1 MAYTKLAYHIVY
13 GTKRREKLITPE
25 LALRL
30 YKYTGGIISKLK
42 GIPVEI
48 NGMQEHIHILT
59 YLPPTIALSD
69 FLRIVKS
76 SSSKWINEVLE
87 YQYNFQ
93 WASKYGAFTVGE
105 TQIEIVRKYIQNQQ
119 QHHTKE
125 SWEEEF
131 KQLLREHG
139 IECDERYL
147 WD

>member
-1 MAYTKLAYHIVY
+1 MAYTKFAYHIVY

-25 LALRL
+25 LVSRL

-59 YLPPTIALSD
+59 YIPPTIALSD

-76 SSSKWINEVLE
+76 SSSKWINDVSE

-93 WASKYGAFTVGE
+93 WALKYGAFTVGE
-105 TQIEIVRKYIQNQQ
+105 SQIEIVRRYIQNQQ
-119 QHHTKE
+119 QHHTKV
-125 SWEEEF
+125 SWE
-131 KQLLREHG
+131 
-139 IECDERYL
+139 DE
-147 WD
+147 

>member
-1 MAYTKLAYHIVY
+1 VY
-13 GTKRREKLITPE
+13 GTKEREKLITTE
-25 LALRL
+25 LAPRL

-59 YLPPTIALSD
+59 YIPPTIALSD

-76 SSSKWINEVLE
+76 NSSKWINDVSE

-93 WASKYGAFTVGE
+93 RASKYGAFTVGE
-105 TQIEIVRKYIQNQQ
+105 TQIEIVRRYIQNQQ
-119 QHHTKE
+119 QHHTKV
-125 SWEEEF
+125 SWEDEF
-131 KQLLREHG
+131 KQLLKEHG
-139 IECDERYL
+139 IECYERYL